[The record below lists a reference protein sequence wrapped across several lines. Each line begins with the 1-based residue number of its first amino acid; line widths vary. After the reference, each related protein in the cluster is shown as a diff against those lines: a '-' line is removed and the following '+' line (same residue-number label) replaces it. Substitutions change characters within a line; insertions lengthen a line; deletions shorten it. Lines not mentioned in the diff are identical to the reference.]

1 MLMPILRSFPR
12 KRAVLVV
19 ALALF
24 SITPAGAA
32 HWRPPAGTTFAI
44 ILSTAPNR
52 VVTDAQA
59 VDLDLFEA
67 KRSTVLALKGQGKH
81 VICYMSA
88 GSWEDW
94 RSDASKFPRRVI
106 GKPLDDWEGESYLD
120 IRALNVIG
128 PIMIAR
134 LKQCRDKGFDA
145 VDPDNVDAYEIGRKT
160 GFPLTRADAIR
171 YMRFLAREAH
181 RLGLA
186 IGLKNATSIADDV
199 LDVMDFAVTEDCF
212 DQGWCRHSKN
222 FIDANKPVFAIEYT
236 DNGIG
241 FPAFCRQA
249 SRLGLSPLLK
259 RRNLNE
265 WERRCR

>member
-1 MLMPILRSFPR
+1 LIRILAF
-12 KRAVLVV
+12 
-19 ALALF
+19 ALLLA
-24 SITPAGAA
+24 SITPAAA
-32 HWRPPAGTTFAI
+32 DHWQPPAGTTFAI

-59 VDLDLFEA
+59 VEIDLFEA
-67 KRSTVLALKGQGKH
+67 RPATVRALKRQGKR

-94 RSDASKFPRRVI
+94 RPDASDFPPEVI
-106 GKPLDDWEGESYLD
+106 GEPLDGWPGENYLD
-120 IRALNVIG
+120 IRALDVIG

-134 LKQCRDKGFDA
+134 LELCKAKGFDA
-145 VDPDNVDAYEIGRKT
+145 VDPDNVDAYEIGNAT
-160 GFPLTRADAIR
+160 GFPITRAHAIR
-171 YMRFLAREAH
+171 YMRRLAREAH

-212 DQGWCRHSKN
+212 DQGWCRDSKN

-236 DNGIG
+236 DNGIS

-249 SRLGLSPLLK
+249 TRIGLSPLLK
-259 RRNLNE
+259 RRNLDAR
-265 WERRCR
+265 ERRCP